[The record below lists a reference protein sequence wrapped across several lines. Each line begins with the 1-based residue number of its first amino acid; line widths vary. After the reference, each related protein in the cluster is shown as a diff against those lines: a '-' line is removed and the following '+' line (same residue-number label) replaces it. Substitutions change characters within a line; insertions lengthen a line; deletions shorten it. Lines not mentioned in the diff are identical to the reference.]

1 MKALI
6 VDDEPLARTRLARLL
21 EDMDGIE
28 IVGEAST
35 GREAIRLTD
44 SLNPDIVLLDIRM
57 PEMDGLEAAMHL
69 SQLEQAPAIVFTTA
83 YNEHALAAFEANA
96 VDYLLKPIRR
106 ERLADALARARRV
119 NRAQLLDIGRQGG
132 DETGSQARTHISANI
147 GGNLQLVP
155 VEEVIYFQAEQKY
168 VMVRHLGGQLL
179 IDDPLKSLEAEFSDR
194 FLRVHRNSLVAMQCV
209 QGLER
214 IPGGRYEIY
223 FRNIDDRVE
232 VSRRLATTVRKRLKG
247 IGQT

>member
-6 VDDEPLARTRLARLL
+6 VDDEPLARSRLARLL
-21 EDMDGIE
+21 EELDDVETI
-28 IVGEAST
+28 GEAGT
-35 GREAIRLTD
+35 GREAIRLSD
-44 SLNPDIVLLDIRM
+44 DLNPDIVLLDIRM

-69 SQLEQAPAIVFTTA
+69 SQLAQPPAIIFTTA

-106 ERLADALARARRV
+106 QRLADALARARRL
-119 NRAQLLDIGRQGG
+119 NRAQLLGIHQQQDNEGG
-132 DETGSQARTHISANI
+132 SAARSHISANI

-155 VEEVIYFQAEQKY
+155 IEEVIYFQAEQKY
-168 VMVRHLGGQLL
+168 VMVRHQGGQLL

-223 FRNIDDRVE
+223 FRDIDDRVE

-247 IGQT
+247 VGG